1 MTAAW
6 PSGLAYIVVD
16 ELFKKY
22 RPVDIMS
29 RVEMRTKLNHVSMK
43 IDDDPRVMFDQLAS
57 IQSAYN
63 DATRKIDPD
72 DLIAVVLEKAP
83 EHYKSILTAEQRSKG
98 TSLTLHDL
106 SSCMNDLYR
115 ARSPNKISNK
125 TDVEMSLV
133 APTTKFQG
141 ICGYCKKP
149 GHMARDCRKK
159 KAEQTKEAGSTSLR
173 PCKHCGGKHM
183 DYKCWELPQNAK
195 NRPVNWKTK
204 KGNETASVAHDG
216 RTDPNVELL
225 LCNIE
230 DELQS
235 FTSNEQL
242 LRNPNIWIGDTAAT
256 MHMTPYEEG
265 MINCK
270 KSRGGITVG
279 NGEVMVASCSGD
291 IPCETCD
298 RHGKTLTAA
307 TITEVALTKNAP
319 FNLLA

>member
-256 MHMTPYEEG
+256 MHMTPYKEG
-265 MINCK
+265 MIN
-270 KSRGGITVG
+270 
-279 NGEVMVASCSGD
+279 
-291 IPCETCD
+291 
-298 RHGKTLTAA
+298 
-307 TITEVALTKNAP
+307 
-319 FNLLA
+319 